1 MSDYERFVWKIQPKP
16 SVTNQPSAIISQ
28 LGDGYQQAAP
38 QGLNPNMKTYGVKV
52 TVTDDIINRE
62 LKNFLELH
70 GSWKTFLFFCPSRNK
85 WVKVKLTT
93 WTETPHGGI
102 SVWEY
107 DINMR
112 ESAS

>member
-38 QGLNPNMKTYGVKV
+38 QGLNPNMKTYGIKV
-52 TVTDDIINRE
+52 VITDEADNER
-62 LKNFLELH
+62 LKSFLERH
-70 GSWKTFLFFCPSRNK
+70 GSWGSFLFYSNSRND

-93 WTETPHGGI
+93 WTETPHSGI

-107 DINMR
+107 DINIK